1 MICFFSVSIC
11 VVYIAVFVNYY
22 VKLIKFVHVNSLN
35 RDAIGL
41 DILLFFVLA
50 NMNVDFN
57 FYRLFIIPSWNINA

>member
-22 VKLIKFVHVNSLN
+22 VKLIKFVHVNSLD

-41 DILLFFVLA
+41 DFIYLYYLCVFIFFFCFSYGCDV
-50 NMNVDFN
+50 
-57 FYRLFIIPSWNINA
+57 